1 MLWNDHEQVLLQHVA
16 AGDESAFTA
25 LYHRYEAHILQ
36 VASLYIKDHDA
47 SREIVQEVFR
57 KLWENRE
64 KLAAVRDARNYLFI
78 IARNCIFNQF
88 KKAAYEQAAQKD
100 LQYAAEAA
108 NDTDYRVRNRECERM
123 LHTAV
128 NSLPPQRKK
137 IYQLA
142 REKGMSYEEI
152 ARELSI
158 SRFTVKNHMVQ
169 ALQSIRLYLLQHLHT
184 TVALVCLLAGL

>member
-1 MLWNDHEQVLLQHVA
+1 MLLQQVA
-16 AGDESAFTA
+16 TGDESAFTT
-25 LYHRYEAHILQ
+25 LYHRYEAHILE
-36 VASLYIKDHDA
+36 VASLYVKNSDA

-64 KLAAVRDARNYLFI
+64 KLAAVRDARSYLFI
-78 IARNCIFNQF
+78 IARNLVFNQF
-88 KKAAYEQAAQKD
+88 KKAAHEMAAQKD
-100 LQYAAEAA
+100 LQYAVSAA
-108 NDTDYRVRNRECERM
+108 NDDTDYRVRDRECERM

-128 NSLPPQRKK
+128 NSLPPQRKR

-184 TVALVCLLAGL
+184 TLVAILWLLAEQ